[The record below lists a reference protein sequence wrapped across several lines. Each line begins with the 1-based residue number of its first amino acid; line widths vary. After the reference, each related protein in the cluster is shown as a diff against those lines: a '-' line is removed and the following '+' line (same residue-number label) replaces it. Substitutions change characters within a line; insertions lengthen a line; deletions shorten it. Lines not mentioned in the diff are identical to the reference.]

1 MFEKVNPAHPD
12 KIADRIAGALVD
24 LAYTQEKNP
33 KIAVEVLIG
42 HGMCH
47 VIAET
52 SVHLSVE
59 DIRQAVQRIAGE
71 GVVLNYHE
79 VRQDPILS
87 GNQQDGLRCGD
98 NGIFKGVPVTV
109 EQHMLADIARDLY
122 SVFPTDGKYIID
134 GLDLI
139 VCQSNAKRKS
149 ILHFFPNA
157 MEVCSLRL
165 CRILADLYAWD
176 LDASYR
182 VPGTIIQ
189 RKNIAMF
196 YLDEAEVIEHD
207 EMFMYKE

>member
-122 SVFPTDGKYIID
+122 SVFPTDGKYIIASPD
-134 GLDLI
+134 AI
-139 VCQSNAKRKS
+139 CS
-149 ILHFFPNA
+149 IYLPN
-157 MEVCSLRL
+157 
-165 CRILADLYAWD
+165 RISDSRTPSEPKYSVKFRFL
-176 LDASYR
+176 
-182 VPGTIIQ
+182 V
-189 RKNIAMF
+189 N
-196 YLDEAEVIEHD
+196 VIYEL
-207 EMFMYKE
+207 

>member
-139 VCQSNAKRKS
+139 VCQSKDTVYTVKKGDTLWDIAKK
-149 ILHFFPNA
+149 
-157 MEVCSLRL
+157 
-165 CRILADLYAWD
+165 
-176 LDASYR
+176 
-182 VPGTIIQ
+182 
-189 RKNIAMF
+189 
-196 YLDEAEVIEHD
+196 YLGSGARYTEIVKLNGLKTSVINVGQKLKIPTE
-207 EMFMYKE
+207 